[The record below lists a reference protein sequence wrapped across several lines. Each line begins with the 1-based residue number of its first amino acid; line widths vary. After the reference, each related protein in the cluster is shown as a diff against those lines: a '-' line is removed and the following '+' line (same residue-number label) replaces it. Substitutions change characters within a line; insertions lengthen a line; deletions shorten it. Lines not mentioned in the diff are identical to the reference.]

1 MKLAIVN
8 SDQRMQE
15 VYFELSKDHETVLIN
30 EFTDFDRFHGCDAL
44 ILPVKGLTSTGS
56 LYTGGKELVLPAS
69 FWDSVHDVPI
79 FTGITQA
86 YLQDFPKVYYY
97 MQEEEVKQK
106 NAVYTAEGVLFL
118 LIDNTGKCIQDL
130 LVDIIGYGMC
140 GQEIDRWL
148 TALQVKHRIVR
159 RECEEVDHF
168 ICVDSYRRM
177 KSGDVIINTSIS
189 SLFDHELL
197 CSMEHKPLM
206 IDIATPDV
214 IDYDT
219 ALKKGIRVIKAG
231 NLPNMVAYQSA
242 GKLIADYVRGKL
254 HGRE

>member
-15 VYFELSKDHETVLIN
+15 VYFDLSKDHEIVLIN
-30 EFTDFDRFHGCDAL
+30 EFTDFDRFNGADAC

-56 LYTGGKELVLPAS
+56 LYAQGKELVLPAS
-69 FWDSVHDVPI
+69 FWDSIREVEI
-79 FTGITQA
+79 FTGIPQA
-86 YLQDFPKVYYY
+86 YLRDFPHVHYY
-97 MQEEEVKQK
+97 MQDELVKQK

-118 LIDNTGKCIQDL
+118 LIDNTGKCIQDQ
-130 LVDIIGYGMC
+130 LVDVVGYGMC
-140 GQEIDRWL
+140 GKEIVRWL
-148 TALQVKHRIVR
+148 EALHVTYRVIR
-159 RECEEVDHF
+159 RECSEDEHFLTVDH
-168 ICVDSYRRM
+168 YREIEC
-177 KSGDVIINTSIS
+177 GDVIINTSIS
-189 SLFDHELL
+189 PVFDHELL
-197 CSMEHKPLM
+197 CSYTKKPLI

-231 NLPNMVAYQSA
+231 NLPNMVAYESA
-242 GKLIADYVRGKL
+242 GKLIAEYIRGIL